1 MAIMSWGAARS
12 CTAEMKAASL
22 QPFCLSRCQFV
33 SQRVA
38 PRPAQ
43 ATASPLSRYSCS
55 FPLWPQDVISSL
67 SLPPCDLVS
76 LHSPRCDHPARPRLV
91 AALGRRVRDAV
102 PREQWGSSQPVQLT
116 GETEAVKETQ
126 EEWRR
131 DRARASGEKE
141 QGRGVRNLSISLR
154 LFCQSE
160 QVKQCVSAKTLQE
173 QK

>member
-1 MAIMSWGAARS
+1 MAVISWGAARS
-12 CTAEMKAASL
+12 CTAEMKGTSL
-22 QPFCLSRCQFV
+22 QPFCLPRCQFV

-55 FPLWPQDVISSL
+55 FPLWPRDAIASL
-67 SLPPCDLVS
+67 SLPPCVLVS
-76 LHSPRCDHPARPRLV
+76 LHSPCCDHPACPRLV

-102 PREQWGSSQPVQLT
+102 PKEQWGSSQPVQLT

-141 QGRGVRNLSISLR
+141 RGRRVWNLSISLR
-154 LFCQSE
+154 LFCQPE
-160 QVKQCVSAKTLQE
+160 QVKRCVSAKTLRE